1 MSFDTQQLEEHCHKI
16 LNSARIKNKILILCE
31 GDLPNIKGTESPQ
44 SYSKIEQLPDAN
56 FYKACVPSPQP
67 NQYLPVF
74 LNCGGRATV
83 IKTYFRLL
91 ELCSENSSQYYL
103 NPDKLF
109 AIVDL
114 DNINQK
120 IENYSFSSTD
130 AIFFDLYQKFQ
141 VNPQNAPNHRIWTT
155 GLIHKEAY
163 FIIPDLQD
171 FFDNC
176 INIPYYKN
184 NPLSL
189 NKIYLD
195 MAESVIDD
203 IDVEKNFQGV
213 KERLK
218 DIFDSEFNDKNE
230 LKDLWIDKFNTT
242 SKKER
247 KDELILAL
255 LTIKKAKNFWKNI
268 QPSEDLSIV
277 PERFQEQ
284 LSLEIARQF
293 YAQQSNNPKYHIPYF
308 LETVQ
313 KISENRGTF

>member
-1 MSFDTQQLEEHCHKI
+1 MSFDAQQLEEHCHKI

-91 ELCSENSSQYYL
+91 ELCPEKSSQYYL
-103 NPDKLF
+103 NPNKLF

-114 DNINQK
+114 DNQDK
-120 IENYSFSSTD
+120 TIEDYSFLSTD

-141 VNPQNAPNHRIWTT
+141 VNPQNASNHRIWTT

-163 FIIPDLQD
+163 FIIPELQD
-171 FFDNC
+171 FFDTY
-176 INIPYYKN
+176 INIPYYKDK
-184 NPLSL
+184 PLSL
-189 NKIYLD
+189 NTIYLD
-195 MAESVIDD
+195 MVESIIDD
-203 IDVEKNFQGV
+203 IDIERNFQGV

-218 DIFDSEFNDKNE
+218 DIFNSELNDKNE
-230 LKDLWIDKFNTT
+230 LKNLWIDKFNVTV
-242 SKKER
+242 KKEQ
-247 KDELILAL
+247 KDQLILAL

-268 QPSEDLSIV
+268 QPPEDLSI
-277 PERFQEQ
+277 PPKIFREQ
-284 LSLEIARQF
+284 LSLEVAKQV
-293 YAQQSNNPKYHIPYF
+293 YAKQSNDPKYHIPYF